1 MGVNKGGAFINSEY
15 ITRSEFQQH
24 VINMNNRFDEI
35 NDKIS
40 LTKDVLSGEIKN
52 AVSQLKNE
60 INENKVTSKRFWIGI
75 SIPAILSLL
84 SMILILVAL
93 LF

>member
-1 MGVNKGGAFINSEY
+1 MNSEY
-15 ITRSEFQQH
+15 ITRTEFQQH

-52 AVSQLKNE
+52 AVSELKNE
-60 INENKVTSKRFWIGI
+60 ISDNKVASKRFWIGI
-75 SIPAILSLL
+75 SIPTILSLL
-84 SMILILVAL
+84 SIIITILVAL

>member
-1 MGVNKGGAFINSEY
+1 MNSEY

-52 AVSQLKNE
+52 AVSELKNE
-60 INENKVTSKRFWIGI
+60 INDNKVTSKRFMIGI
-75 SIPAILSLL
+75 SIPAILSL
-84 SMILILVAL
+84 
-93 LF
+93 

>member
-1 MGVNKGGAFINSEY
+1 
-15 ITRSEFQQH
+15 
-24 VINMNNRFDEI
+24 MNNRFDEI

>member
-1 MGVNKGGAFINSEY
+1 MNSEY
-15 ITRSEFQQH
+15 ITRAEFQQH

-52 AVSQLKNE
+52 AVSELKNE
-60 INENKVTSKRFWIGI
+60 INDHKVISKR
-75 SIPAILSLL
+75 S
-84 SMILILVAL
+84 
-93 LF
+93 

>member
-1 MGVNKGGAFINSEY
+1 
-15 ITRSEFQQH
+15 
-24 VINMNNRFDEI
+24 MNNRFDEI

-52 AVSQLKNE
+52 AVSELKNE
-60 INENKVTSKRFWIGI
+60 ISDNKVTSKRFMKGI
-75 SIPAILSLL
+75 IIPTILSILSL
-84 SMILILVAL
+84 IVTILVAL

>member
-1 MGVNKGGAFINSEY
+1 
-15 ITRSEFQQH
+15 
-24 VINMNNRFDEI
+24 MNNRFDEI

-52 AVSQLKNE
+52 AVSELKNE
-60 INENKVTSKRFWIGI
+60 ISDNKFTSKRFSIGI
-75 SIPAILSLL
+75 SIPTILSLL
-84 SMILILVAL
+84 SLIITILVAL

>member
-1 MGVNKGGAFINSEY
+1 MNSEY
-15 ITRSEFQQH
+15 ITRREFQQNE
-24 VINMNNRFDEI
+24 INMNNRFDAI

-52 AVSQLKNE
+52 AVSELKNE
-60 INENKVTSKRFWIGI
+60 INDNKVTSKRFWIGI
-75 SIPAILSLL
+75 SIPTILSFL
-84 SMILILVAL
+84 SMIITILVAL

>member
-1 MGVNKGGAFINSEY
+1 MNSEY

-52 AVSQLKNE
+52 AVSELKNE
-60 INENKVTSKRFWIGI
+60 ISDNKVTSKRFMKGI
-75 SIPAILSLL
+75 IIPTILSILSL
-84 SMILILVAL
+84 IVTILVAL

>member
-1 MGVNKGGAFINSEY
+1 MNSEY
-15 ITRSEFQQH
+15 ITRREFQQH
-24 VINMNNRFDEI
+24 EINMNNRFDAI

>member
-1 MGVNKGGAFINSEY
+1 MNSEY
-15 ITRSEFQQH
+15 ITRREFQQH
-24 VINMNNRFDEI
+24 EINVNNRFDAI

-75 SIPAILSLL
+75 SIPSILSLL

>member
-1 MGVNKGGAFINSEY
+1 MNSEY
-15 ITRSEFQQH
+15 ITRREFQQH
-24 VINMNNRFDEI
+24 EINMNNRFDAI

-52 AVSQLKNE
+52 AVSEIKNE

-75 SIPAILSLL
+75 SIPIILSLL
-84 SMILILVAL
+84 SMIITILVAL